1 MKYIQRINAAA
12 FITCQEGL
20 FFCTPQFRAALWSTS
35 CCAFTYSRFLVHK
48 AILLKRAY
56 YTDVLAPNLL
66 INSLLMQP
74 THKPEMMAF
83 KTITHSSCKITG
95 PLSESLCASLNK
107 VFPEVS
113 LVCCSGSSSS
123 SSRMLIFQF
132 CFSAATHSCFERV
145 KNCICEVLTV
155 APFVPRPCSSP
166 KLPHADTH
174 SRIEHYASRYVAF
187 CTVLSIKSL
196 LQSSFHSPNQPPPSR
211 PPPYIHSLHPTFPS
225 SSPLSV
231 LSPFSLC
238 HTLIEVLICLR
249 CALYS
254 S

>member
-1 MKYIQRINAAA
+1 M
-12 FITCQEGL
+12 
-20 FFCTPQFRAALWSTS
+20 
-35 CCAFTYSRFLVHK
+35 
-48 AILLKRAY
+48 LKRAY

-123 SSRMLIFQF
+123 SKMLIFQF
-132 CFSAATHSCFERV
+132 CFSAATRSCFERV

-211 PPPYIHSLHPTFPS
+211 PHPLTYIHSTPLFPLLLPFLFSHPLVFA
-225 SSPLSV
+225 
-231 LSPFSLC
+231 
-238 HTLIEVLICLR
+238 TL
-249 CALYS
+249 
-254 S
+254 

>member
-74 THKPEMMAF
+74 EMMAF

-123 SSRMLIFQF
+123 SKMLIFQF
-132 CFSAATHSCFERV
+132 CFSAATRSCFERV

-211 PPPYIHSLHPTFPS
+211 PHPLTYIHSTPLFPLLLPFLFSHPLVFA
-225 SSPLSV
+225 
-231 LSPFSLC
+231 
-238 HTLIEVLICLR
+238 TL
-249 CALYS
+249 
-254 S
+254 

>member
-83 KTITHSSCKITG
+83 KTITYSSCKITG

-196 LQSSFHSPNQPPPSR
+196 LQSLLSILQINHPLPAHPLT
-211 PPPYIHSLHPTFPS
+211 YIHSTPLFPLLLPFLFSHPLVFA
-225 SSPLSV
+225 
-231 LSPFSLC
+231 
-238 HTLIEVLICLR
+238 TL
-249 CALYS
+249 
-254 S
+254 